1 MYVGTIGYH
10 HLAMTTEAL
19 TTLGSHLRG
28 AVVAPSD
35 ASYDTV
41 RRIYNACVDRRP
53 AAVVRCAG
61 ASDVIRAIAFARDA
75 DLPLSVRGGGHNVA
89 GRAVCDDGIMIDLST
104 MKSVRV
110 DQTRKR
116 VRAEPGVTYKEFDH
130 ETQAFGL
137 ATTGGTVS
145 ATGIAGLTLG
155 GGIGWLM
162 RVHGLACDNL
172 VSADVVTADGR
183 LVHASQDEN
192 PDLLWGLRGGG
203 GNFGVVTSF
212 EYQLHALGPI
222 LAGMLVHPIARARD
236 LWRFHRDTM
245 KNAPDEVIVFTS
257 LLRGPDGQPI
267 AVQIPAYIGAIADGE
282 QALAPFRSFGP
293 PVADTVASTPYVQL
307 QQLFDAALP
316 TGLYNYWTS
325 SFLKS
330 LTDDIIDI
338 VVAAFEQAPTP
349 LCMLLLEPLGGAVR
363 RMSERESACTLR
375 EGDYNLAIVGR
386 WADPADAERTIAWAK
401 QLNRQLL
408 PHSLDSAYV
417 NYLPEGEED
426 RVAAIYG
433 AARYKRLQDLKRKY
447 DSKNLFRM
455 NANIA
460 PSK

>member
-1 MYVGTIGYH
+1 
-10 HLAMTTEAL
+10 MTPESL
-19 TTLGSHLRG
+19 TTLRSHLRG
-28 AVVAPSD
+28 TVVAPSD

-53 AAVVRCAG
+53 AAIVRCAG
-61 ASDVIRAIAFARDA
+61 ASDVIRAVAFAREA
-75 DLPLSVRGGGHNVA
+75 DLPISIRGGGHNVA
-89 GRAVCDDGIMIDLST
+89 GRAVCDDGVMIDLST

-192 PDLLWGLRGGG
+192 ADLFWGLRGGG

-245 KNAPDEVIVFTS
+245 SNAPDEVIAFIG
-257 LLRGPDGQPI
+257 LLCGPDGQPI
-267 AVQIPAYIGAIADGE
+267 AVQVPAYIGAVADGE
-282 QALAPFRSFGP
+282 KALAPFRTFGP
-293 PVADTVASTPYVQL
+293 PVADMVAPTPYVQL
-307 QQLFDAALP
+307 QQMFDAGLP
-316 TGLYNYWTS
+316 AGLYNYWTS
-325 SFLKS
+325 NFLKR
-330 LTDDIIDI
+330 LTDEVIDI
-338 VVAAFEQAPTP
+338 VVDAFAQAPTP
-349 LCMLLLEPLGGAVR
+349 LCVLLLEPLGGAVR
-363 RMSERESACTLR
+363 RVPERESAFTLR

-401 QLNRQLL
+401 QLNRQLA
-408 PHSLDSAYV
+408 PHSLESTYV
-417 NYLPEGEED
+417 NYLPEDEGS
-426 RVAAIYG
+426 RVASIYG

-447 DSKNLFRM
+447 DPQNVFSM

-460 PSK
+460 PSY

>member
-1 MYVGTIGYH
+1 MSP
-10 HLAMTTEAL
+10 ESL
-19 TTLGSHLRG
+19 TTLRTHLRG
-28 AVVAPSD
+28 EVVAPPD

-41 RRIYNACVDRRP
+41 RRIYNACIDRRP
-53 AAVVRCAG
+53 AAIVRCAG
-61 ASDVIRAIAFARDA
+61 ASDVIRAIAFAGEA
-75 DLPLSVRGGGHNVA
+75 GLPLSIRGGGHNVA
-89 GRAVCDDGIMIDLST
+89 GRAVCDDGVMIDLST

-116 VRAEPGVTYKEFDH
+116 ARAEPGAIYKEFDH

-192 PDLLWGLRGGG
+192 PDLFWGLRGGG

-212 EYQLHALGPI
+212 EYQLHPLGPV
-222 LAGMLVHPIARARD
+222 LAGMLVHPIARARE

-245 KNAPDEVIVFTS
+245 SGAADEVIAFTG
-257 LLRGPDGQPI
+257 LLCGPDGQPI
-267 AVQIPAYIGAIADGE
+267 AVQVPAYIGAVAEGE
-282 QALAPFRSFGP
+282 KALAPFRKFGP
-293 PVADTVASTPYVQL
+293 PVADMVAPTQYVQL
-307 QQLFDAALP
+307 QQLFDAGLP
-316 TGLYNYWTS
+316 SGLYNYWTS
-325 SFLKS
+325 NFLKS
-330 LTDDIIDI
+330 LTDDVIDI
-338 VVAAFEQAPTP
+338 VVDAFAQAPTP
-349 LCMLLLEPLGGAVR
+349 LCVLLLEPLGGAVR
-363 RMSERESACTLR
+363 RVSDGESACTLR

-386 WADPADAERTIAWAK
+386 WTDPADAGRTIAWAK
-401 QLNRQLL
+401 QLNRQLA
-408 PHSLDSAYV
+408 PHSLDSTYV
-417 NYLPEGEED
+417 NYLPEDEGG

-447 DSKNLFRM
+447 DPQNLFSM

-460 PSK
+460 PST

>member
-1 MYVGTIGYH
+1 MCVGTIGYH
-10 HLAMTTEAL
+10 HLAMTPEAL

-222 LAGMLVHPIARARD
+222 LAGMLVHPIAG
-236 LWRFHRDTM
+236 LG
-245 KNAPDEVIVFTS
+245 IS
-257 LLRGPDGQPI
+257 
-267 AVQIPAYIGAIADGE
+267 GAFIE
-282 QALAPFRSFGP
+282 TR
-293 PVADTVASTPYVQL
+293 
-307 QQLFDAALP
+307 
-316 TGLYNYWTS
+316 
-325 SFLKS
+325 
-330 LTDDIIDI
+330 
-338 VVAAFEQAPTP
+338 
-349 LCMLLLEPLGGAVR
+349 
-363 RMSERESACTLR
+363 
-375 EGDYNLAIVGR
+375 
-386 WADPADAERTIAWAK
+386 
-401 QLNRQLL
+401 
-408 PHSLDSAYV
+408 
-417 NYLPEGEED
+417 
-426 RVAAIYG
+426 
-433 AARYKRLQDLKRKY
+433 
-447 DSKNLFRM
+447 
-455 NANIA
+455 
-460 PSK
+460 